1 MRFRYRLFAP
11 VAALLL
17 GAFVPAAR
25 PAHAADCF
33 DIRVDYQGR
42 DFLGFTGGVAYYRW
56 HYRVVGET
64 CNAKR
69 LSHWVLELCQ
79 NYWPNVSEVST
90 LSVDSSQ
97 PADGDST
104 WYTYALGTDPTTGVS
119 GLKWNTDHG
128 NALDTAAEYDD
139 FSFISPGS
147 EDLIVVGWGS
157 KAGQIVEYGTTIGPS
172 CTPLPA
178 LRETWGRVKS
188 RYRY

>member
-1 MRFRYRLFAP
+1 MRLRYRLLALVAVLVLSALAP
-11 VAALLL
+11 APRTAS
-17 GAFVPAAR
+17 
-25 PAHAADCF
+25 AADCF
-33 DIRVDYQGR
+33 DVRVDYQGR

-56 HYRVVGET
+56 HYRVVGEG
-64 CNAKR
+64 CDAKT
-69 LSHWVLELCQ
+69 LSHWVLQLCQ

-97 PADGDST
+97 PANGDST
-104 WYTYALGTDPTTGVS
+104 WYTYALGTDPTTGVA

-128 NALDTAAEYDD
+128 NAIDSANEYDD

-147 EDLIVVGWGS
+147 EDLILVGWGS
-157 KAGQIVEYGTTIGPS
+157 KAGQITEFGTTTGPS

-178 LRETWGRVKS
+178 LHETWGRVKS